1 MTAALNAHLK
11 TYLTST
17 LDYFKVPGA
26 FLSIVKGTET
36 VFEPVGT
43 TCAGGEGPVN
53 NETLFPALRCSRGYT
68 AAAAALLVDAG
79 QLGWDDPVVSHL
91 PEFVLSDPWVT
102 RNLTLRDLLSQ
113 RIELSPPNCTRIGDL
128 KDQTQTVGFR
138 EKYAPF
144 PLAFEAVAEII
155 ARVSG
160 QPFADFMQQKLF
172 DPIGFTRTVVS
183 EDWPRD
189 TSDNTTMPHTL
200 DGDTARPIDPPAWN
214 ITEADR
220 GIFTCG
226 VDCATW
232 MRLNLR
238 RGFLNR
244 TPIVKWPSMIEIH
257 TPHSI
262 ASPDERRGELMAG
275 HGLGWH
281 VTTYTDRRISINED
295 HALGASAVH
304 ILMPK
309 EGLGIAVHLSLAC
322 PPAARGIAFRLL
334 DAFLG
339 RSVVDWAPKF
349 KTWGREDQDAA
360 DANQETG
367 TNSVL

>member
-1 MTAALNAHLK
+1 MTADLNNYLR

-26 FLSIVKGTET
+26 FLSIVKGGET

-43 TCAGGEGPVN
+43 TRADGEVLVN
-53 NETLFPALRCSRGYT
+53 NETLFPALGCSRGYT
-68 AAAAALLVDAG
+68 AAAVALLIDAG
-79 QLGWDDPVVSHL
+79 QLGWDDPVVRHL

-102 RNLTLRDLLSQ
+102 DNLTLRDLLSQ
-113 RIELSPPNCTRIGDL
+113 RLELSPPDCTQVGDL
-128 KDQTQTVGFR
+128 KDQTQIVGFR
-138 EKYAPF
+138 ERYAPF
-144 PLAFEAVAEII
+144 PLAFAVLAEIVT
-155 ARVSG
+155 RVSG
-160 QPFADFMQQKLF
+160 EPFADFMRQELF
-172 DPIGFTRTVVS
+172 DPLGFTRTIVS
-183 EDWPRD
+183 EDWPGD
-189 TSDNTTMPHTL
+189 DADNRVMPHTT

-214 ITEADR
+214 VPAADR

-244 TPIVKWPSMIEIH
+244 TPIVKWPSMVEIH
-257 TPHSI
+257 APHSI
-262 ASPDERRGELMAG
+262 AEADERRGEVMAG
-275 HGLGWH
+275 HGLGWR
-281 VTTYTDRRISINED
+281 VTTYSDHRISINED

-304 ILMPK
+304 LLMPK
-309 EGLGIAVHLSLAC
+309 ENLGIAVHLNLEC

-339 RSVVDWAPKF
+339 RPVVDWAPKF
-349 KTWGREDQDAA
+349 KTWGQEDQDTA
-360 DANQETG
+360 DAN
-367 TNSVL
+367 SVF